1 MKHLANGPILNYQGR
16 PLKAP
21 ERDEDGVFVYEGEG
35 DERRVTTHEAD
46 VADILDLLISGI
58 PTQIM
63 TRQDSIHIT
72 RLWGQIHGEA
82 SGEDNEALA
91 LEDGEWDWVMKK
103 LEDDK
108 VGAKVFGANIH
119 TIEQQLKEYERKTS
133 DEAKE
138 KPAKK

>member
-21 ERDEDGVFVYEGEG
+21 ERDDDGVFIYEGEG

-72 RLWGQIHGEA
+72 RLWGQIHKDGAEE
-82 SGEDNEALA
+82 SEILN
-91 LEDGEWDWVMKK
+91 LEDGEWDWVLKK

-119 TIEQQLKEYERKTS
+119 TIEQQLREYER
-133 DEAKE
+133 EADDGA

>member
-21 ERDEDGVFVYEGEG
+21 ERDNDGVFIYEGEG

-46 VADILDLLISGI
+46 VADILDLLITGI

-72 RLWGQIHGEA
+72 RLWGQIHKDGAEE
-82 SGEDNEALA
+82 SEVLD
-91 LEDGEWDWVMKK
+91 LEDGEWDWVLKK
-103 LEDDK
+103 LGDDK

-119 TIEQQLKEYERKTS
+119 TIEQQLREYER
-133 DEAKE
+133 EAFEPAKE